1 MAGTAMSRR
10 IVACLA
16 LLVATGACAQQTFV
30 GVRLKEIA
38 RAEGVQ
44 DNALI
49 GYGLV
54 VGLSGTGDSSRN
66 HATLQTVGN
75 TLSHFG
81 VNVTPEDLN
90 SRNVA
95 AVMVTTTLPAFA
107 EPGQKL
113 DVSVAS
119 VGDARSLSGGT
130 LLLAPLDGPDGQVY
144 ALAQGAISTG
154 SYKVQAFGNSE
165 QKNHPTAGNVPEGA
179 TVQRAA
185 PLGDLGAGGK
195 INVILI
201 QPDFTTATRVAQAIR
216 RTLPGVDAVAAHAGK
231 VVVTFGPQAS
241 GAVGNIAALENVMV
255 EPDQVARVVVN
266 ERTGT
271 VVSGGDV
278 RLASVTISQG
288 DLRVSIKT
296 DYLVSQPDGV
306 YVDPGRGVRTAIVPE
321 SRIKVGE
328 DDARMVN
335 LRNGATVSDLISAL
349 RSIHLSTRDVISVLQ
364 SIKAAGALR
373 GELLIQ

>member
-1 MAGTAMSRR
+1 MKSILFAGVLT
-10 IVACLA
+10 LF
-16 LLVATGACAQQTFV
+16 ATFHAAAGQTFV

-54 VGLSGTGDSSRN
+54 VGLAGSGDTNRN
-66 HATLQTVGN
+66 RGTMQSVAN

-81 VNVTPEDLN
+81 VNVVPEDLN
-90 SRNVA
+90 SRNAA
-95 AVMVTTTLPAFA
+95 AVMVTATLPAFSEA
-107 EPGQKL
+107 GQKL

-119 VGDARSLSGGT
+119 MGDARSLTGGT
-130 LLLAPLDGPDGQVY
+130 LLLTPLDGADGQLY
-144 ALAQGAISTG
+144 ALAQGSVSVNGYRFEASG
-154 SYKVQAFGNSE
+154 SME
-165 QKNHPTAGNVPEGA
+165 QKNHPTAGNVPQGA

-185 PLGDLGAGGK
+185 PMVLAGTAES
-195 INVILI
+195 INVVLF
-201 QPDFTTATRVAQAIR
+201 QPDFTTATRVAQAINAGV
-216 RTLPGVDAVAAHAGK
+216 PGARARAAHAGK
-231 VVVTFGPQAS
+231 VVVDFPKAFDSAVQA
-241 GAVGNIAALENVMV
+241 IAAIENVVV

-266 ERTGT
+266 ERSGT

-278 RLASVTISQG
+278 RLGNVTISQG
-288 DLRVSIKT
+288 DLKVSIDT
-296 DYLVSQPDGV
+296 HYLISQPEGV
-306 YVDPGRGVRTAIVPE
+306 FVDPSRNVRSVVVPE
-321 SRIKVGE
+321 SDIKVRE
-328 DDARMVN
+328 SDARMVS
-335 LRNGATVSDLISAL
+335 LPSGATVADLIGAL

>member
-1 MAGTAMSRR
+1 MKRWMVPLLLG
-10 IVACLA
+10 VACVMPLH
-16 LLVATGACAQQTFV
+16 AQNQSFV

-54 VGLSGTGDSSRN
+54 VGLAGSGDTTRN
-66 HATLQTVGN
+66 HATLQSVAN

-81 VNVTPEDLN
+81 VNVSTEDLN

-95 AVMVTTTLPAFA
+95 AVMVTAMLPAFA

-130 LLLAPLDGPDGQVY
+130 LLLAPLDGPDGQIY
-144 ALAQGAISTG
+144 ALAQGSISVG
-154 SYKVQAFGNSE
+154 GYKVQSYGSVE
-165 QKNHPTAGNVPEGA
+165 QKNHPTAGLVPEGA
-179 TVQRAA
+179 TVQREA
-185 PLGDLGAGGK
+185 PLGTLGSGGT
-195 INVILI
+195 INLILY
-201 QPDFTTATRVAQAIR
+201 QPDFTTATRVAQAVQSA
-216 RTLPGVDAVAAHAGK
+216 LPGVAAVAAHAGK
-231 VVVTFGPQAS
+231 VVVHFNQPANN
-241 GAVGNIAALENVMV
+241 AVQNIAALENVMV
-255 EPDQVARVVVN
+255 QPDQVARVVVN

-271 VVSGGDV
+271 VVAGGDV
-278 RLASVTISQG
+278 QLASVTISQG

-296 DYLVSQPDGV
+296 DYIVSQPEGV
-306 YVDPGRGVRTAIVPE
+306 FVEPSRNIRTAVVPQT
-321 SRIKVGE
+321 RIKVNE
-328 DDARMVN
+328 DDARMVK
-335 LRNGATVSDLISAL
+335 LPTGATVADLISAL
-349 RSIHLSTRDVISVLQ
+349 RAIHLSTRDVITVLQ

>member
-1 MAGTAMSRR
+1 VKR
-10 IVACLA
+10 VAFVFVGLVVCLP
-16 LLVATGACAQQTFV
+16 GFAQQTFV

-54 VGLSGTGDSSRN
+54 VGLSGSGDTNRN
-66 HATLQTVGN
+66 HATLQSVAN

-81 VNVTPEDLN
+81 VNVTTDDLN

-95 AVMVTTTLPAFA
+95 AVMVTSTLPAFA

-119 VGDARSLSGGT
+119 IGDARNLSGGT
-130 LLLAPLDGPDGQVY
+130 LLLAPLDGPDGQLY

-154 SYKVQAFGNSE
+154 SYKVQSFGSSE

-185 PLGDLGAGGK
+185 PLGLPGDGSS
-195 INVILI
+195 INVILY
-201 QPDFTTATRVAQAIR
+201 QPDFTTATRVAQAIQ
-216 RTLPGVDAVAAHAGK
+216 RTVPGARATAAHAGK
-231 VVVTFGPQAS
+231 VVVRFPQAMS
-241 GAVGNIAALENVMV
+241 VVQSVSQIENVMV

-271 VVSGGDV
+271 VVAGGNV

-296 DYLVSQPDGV
+296 DYLVSQPDGI
-306 YVDPGRGVRTAIVPE
+306 YGEPSRNIRTAVVPE
-321 SRIKVGE
+321 SKIAVNEG
-328 DDARMVN
+328 DARMVN
-335 LRNGATVSDLISAL
+335 LPNGATVADLIGAL
-349 RSIHLSTRDVISVLQ
+349 KSIHLSTRDVISVLQ

>member
-1 MAGTAMSRR
+1 MRR
-10 IVACLA
+10 GLAAVLLAVA
-16 LLVATGACAQQTFV
+16 ACAASAQTQTFV

-54 VGLSGTGDSSRN
+54 VGLAGSGDTNRN
-66 HATLQTVGN
+66 HATLQSVAN

-81 VNVTPEDLN
+81 VNVSTDDLN

-95 AVMVTTTLPAFA
+95 AVMVTATLPAFA
-107 EPGQKL
+107 ESGQKL

-119 VGDARSLSGGT
+119 VGDARSLGGGT
-130 LLLAPLDGPDGQVY
+130 LLLTPLDGPDGQVY
-144 ALAQGAISTG
+144 ALAQGAISVG
-154 SYKVQAFGNSE
+154 GYKVQSHGNLE
-165 QKNHPTAGNVPEGA
+165 QKNHPTAGLVPEGA
-179 TVQRAA
+179 TVQRSA
-185 PLGDLGAGGK
+185 PLGALGPGGS
-195 INVILI
+195 INLILY
-201 QPDFTTATRVAQAIR
+201 QPDFTTASRVAQAVQR
-216 RTLPGVDAVAAHAGK
+216 SLPGVEASAAHAGK
-231 VVVTFGPQAS
+231 VVVHFSQPGS
-241 GAVGNIAALENVMV
+241 AVQNIAALENVMV
-255 EPDQVARVVVN
+255 QPDQVARVVVN

-278 RLASVTISQG
+278 QLASVTISQG

-296 DYLVSQPDGV
+296 DYLVSQPGDGV
-306 YVDPGRGVRTAIVPE
+306 FVDPSRNIRTAIVPQT
-321 SRIKVGE
+321 RIKVNE
-328 DDARMVN
+328 DEARMVQ
-335 LRNGATVSDLISAL
+335 LPTGATVADLISAL
-349 RSIHLSTRDVISVLQ
+349 RAIHLSTRDVITVLQ

>member
-1 MAGTAMSRR
+1 MRRVIAM
-10 IVACLA
+10 V
-16 LLVATGACAQQTFV
+16 LVAALAPASLAQSFV

-38 RAEGVQ
+38 RTEGVQ

-54 VGLSGTGDSSRN
+54 VGLAGSGDSSRN
-66 HATLQTVGN
+66 HATLQSVAN

-81 VNVTPEDLN
+81 VNVSTDDLN

-95 AVMVTTTLPAFA
+95 AVMVTSTLPAFA

-113 DVSVAS
+113 DASVAS
-119 VGDARSLSGGT
+119 IGDARSLSGGT
-130 LLLAPLDGPDGQVY
+130 LVLAPLDGPDGQTY

-154 SYKVQAFGNSE
+154 SYKVESFGSSE
-165 QKNHPTAGNVPEGA
+165 QKNHPTAGHIPEGA
-179 TVQRAA
+179 MVQRAA
-185 PLGDLGAGGK
+185 PLGALGDGSV
-195 INVILI
+195 IDVILY
-201 QPDFTTATRVAQAIR
+201 QPDFTTATRVARAIER
-216 RTLPGVDAVAAHAGK
+216 ALPGARATAAHAGK
-231 VVVTFGPQAS
+231 IEVHFAQAS
-241 GAVGNIAALENVMV
+241 SAVQEISAIENVMV
-255 EPDQVARVVVN
+255 DPDQVARVVVN

-288 DLRVSIKT
+288 DLRISIKT

-306 YVDPGRGVRTAIVPE
+306 FVNPGRGIGTAVVPE
-321 SRIKVGE
+321 SKIKVNE
-328 DDARMVN
+328 DDARLVN
-335 LRNGATVSDLISAL
+335 LPNGATVSDLIMAL
-349 RSIHLSTRDVISVLQ
+349 RSIHLSTRDVITVLQ
-364 SIKAAGALR
+364 SVKAAGALR

>member
-1 MAGTAMSRR
+1 MIRR
-10 IVACLA
+10 CVVLCLA
-16 LLVATGACAQQTFV
+16 LLLALPVSAQQFV

-54 VGLSGTGDSSRN
+54 VGLAGSGDTSRN
-66 HATLQTVGN
+66 RATLQSVAN
-75 TLSHFG
+75 TISHFG
-81 VNVTPEDLN
+81 INVTPEDLN

-95 AVMVTTTLPAFA
+95 AVMVTATLPAFS

-113 DVSVAS
+113 DASVAS

-144 ALAQGAISTG
+144 ALAQGAISVSGYKIEASG
-154 SYKVQAFGNSE
+154 SME
-165 QKNHPTAGNVPEGA
+165 QKNHPTAGNIPEGA
-179 TVQRAA
+179 TVQRSA
-185 PLGDLGAGGK
+185 PLGVSGTADT
-195 INVILI
+195 INVILY
-201 QPDFTTATRVAQAIR
+201 QPDFTTATRVAQALQRSI
-216 RTLPGVDAVAAHAGK
+216 PGVQATAAHAGK
-231 VVVTFGPQAS
+231 IVVRFTRPAASATQA
-241 GAVGNIAALENVMV
+241 IAEIENVVV

-266 ERTGT
+266 ERSGT

-278 RLASVTISQG
+278 RLGSVTISQG
-288 DLRVSIKT
+288 DLRISIQT
-296 DYLVSQPDGV
+296 DYLVSQPEGY
-306 YVDPGRGVRTAIVPE
+306 YVNPSRNIQTAVVPQ
-321 SRIKVGE
+321 SQIKVHE
-328 DDARMVN
+328 DDARMVS
-335 LRNGATVSDLISAL
+335 LPNGATVQDLIGAL

>member
-1 MAGTAMSRR
+1 MTRRYPFLFAALMALVTSA
-10 IVACLA
+10 A
-16 LLVATGACAQQTFV
+16 LAQQTFV

-54 VGLSGTGDSSRN
+54 VGLAGSGDTARN
-66 HATLQTVGN
+66 HATLQSVGN

-81 VNVTPEDLN
+81 INVTPEDLN

-119 VGDARSLSGGT
+119 IGDARSLSGGT

-144 ALAQGAISTG
+144 ALAQGSISTG
-154 SYKVQAFGNSE
+154 GYKVQSFGSSE

-185 PLGDLGAGGK
+185 PLGPLGAAGTVN
-195 INVILI
+195 IILY

-216 RTLPGVDAVAAHAGK
+216 KDLPGVDAVAAHAGK
-231 VVVTFGPQAS
+231 VVVTFGARS
-241 GAVGNIAALENVMV
+241 ATAVQNISALENVVV

-306 YVDPGRGVRTAIVPE
+306 FVDPGRNVRTAVVPE
-321 SRIKVGE
+321 SKINVGE
-328 DDARMVN
+328 EDARMVN
-335 LRNGATVSDLISAL
+335 LRNGATVADLISAL

>member
-1 MAGTAMSRR
+1 MAGSVVRGAC
-10 IVACLA
+10 IVLLSLA
-16 LLVATGACAQQTFV
+16 LGAPAWAQQTFV

-54 VGLSGTGDSSRN
+54 VGLSGSGDTTRN
-66 HATLQTVGN
+66 HATLQSVAN

-81 VNVTPEDLN
+81 VNVTTEDLN

-95 AVMVTTTLPAFA
+95 AVMVTSTLPAFA

-130 LLLAPLDGPDGQVY
+130 LLLAPLDGPDGQLY

-154 SYKVQAFGNSE
+154 SYKVQSFGSSE

-179 TVQRAA
+179 TVQRSA
-185 PLGDLGAGGK
+185 PLGLAGDGSSV
-195 INVILI
+195 NVILY
-201 QPDFTTATRVAQAIR
+201 QPDFTTATRVADAIQR
-216 RTLPGVDAVAAHAGK
+216 ALPGVQATAAHAGK
-231 VVVTFGPQAS
+231 VVVRFAQPTN
-241 GAVGNIAALENVMV
+241 AVRSVSQIENVMV
-255 EPDQVARVVVN
+255 EPDDVARVVVN

-271 VVSGGDV
+271 VVAGGDV

-296 DYLVSQPDGV
+296 DYLVSQPDGI
-306 YVDPGRGVRTAIVPE
+306 YADPSRNIRTAVVPE
-321 SRIKVGE
+321 SKIAVHEG
-328 DDARMVN
+328 DARMVS
-335 LRNGATVSDLISAL
+335 LPKGATVADLIGAL

>member
-1 MAGTAMSRR
+1 MRR
-10 IVACLA
+10 LFAAVLLACIPA
-16 LLVATGACAQQTFV
+16 SAVFGQQTFT

-54 VGLSGTGDSSRN
+54 VGLAGSGDSNRN
-66 HATLQTVGN
+66 HATLQSVAN

-81 VNVTPEDLN
+81 VNVSTDDLN

-95 AVMVTTTLPAFA
+95 AVMVTSMLPAFA

-130 LLLAPLDGPDGQVY
+130 LLLAPLDGPDGQMYV
-144 ALAQGAISTG
+144 LAQGAISVG
-154 SYKVQAFGNSE
+154 GYKVQSFGSSE
-165 QKNHPTAGNVPEGA
+165 QKNHPTAGNVPQGGV
-179 TVQRAA
+179 VQRAA
-185 PLGDLGAGGK
+185 PLGLLGTGGT
-195 INVILI
+195 INVILY
-201 QPDFTTATRVAQAIR
+201 QPDFTTATRVAQALQRAI
-216 RTLPGVDAVAAHAGK
+216 PGAHASAAHAGK
-231 VVVTFGPQAS
+231 VVVQFDQANGS
-241 GAVGNIAALENVMV
+241 AVQEIAAIENVMV
-255 EPDQVARVVVN
+255 EPDQIARVVVN

-296 DYLVSQPDGV
+296 DYLVSQPDGI
-306 YVDPGRGVRTAIVPE
+306 YGNAGRNIGTAVVPE
-321 SRIKVGE
+321 SKINVNE

-335 LRNGATVSDLISAL
+335 LPNGATVADLISAL
-349 RSIHLSTRDVISVLQ
+349 KSIHLSTRDVITVLQ